1 MPGTI
6 LSYQNIWTKLAS
18 GNVQQQVLRAGAVI
32 ADMVHTS
39 ANITSMNTN
48 VNGGAA
54 NATQTDT
61 YAQDVNRTDYHNSM
75 FQEV

>member
-6 LSYQNIWTKLAS
+6 LAYQNIWTKLAD
-18 GNVQQQVLRAGAVI
+18 GTVQQQILHSGALVI
-32 ADMVHTS
+32 ELVHTS

-61 YAQDVNRTDYHNSM
+61 YAQDANKTDYHTSSYASS
-75 FQEV
+75 

>member
-1 MPGTI
+1 MPATV
-6 LSYQNIWTKLAS
+6 LAYQNVWTKMAD
-18 GNVQQQVLRAGAVI
+18 GTVQQLILRSGSVI
-32 ADMVHTS
+32 AVCVHTS

-61 YAQDVNRTDYHNSM
+61 YAQDANRSDYPVSAY
-75 FQEV
+75 QEV